1 MPGHPRWRDTVVNKK
16 DKKPT
21 LVAFSVGGDRIN
33 VNKSINISDSN
44 KHYKKIKQG

>member
-1 MPGHPRWRDTVVNKK
+1 MFHGDTVVNKK

-33 VNKSINISDSN
+33 VNKHTDE
-44 KHYKKIKQG
+44 IKCAG